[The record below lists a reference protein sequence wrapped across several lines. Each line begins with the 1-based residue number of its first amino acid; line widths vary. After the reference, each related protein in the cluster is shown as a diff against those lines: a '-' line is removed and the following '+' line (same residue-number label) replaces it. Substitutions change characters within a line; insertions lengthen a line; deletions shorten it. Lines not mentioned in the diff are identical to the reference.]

1 MSHILT
7 HKQMNTTELAAILG
21 THAAWLRDEPDGK
34 QADLRRADLRG
45 ANLSWANLIGA
56 DLRGAD
62 LRGADLAWADLI
74 GADLIGADLRGADLR
89 GADLRGADLAWADL
103 RRADLRGADLRG
115 ADLRA
120 TCLDPAQT
128 ARSRAFARASRQR
141 GIVVYRTAQS
151 LHIGDTQYEP
161 GRTYVAGALSW
172 DTTSDCHPGIYA
184 GTLAAIRDYAP
195 GARLVRC
202 YVRAGEYVVT
212 GKGLI
217 RCARLRVLGY
227 VEEAD

>member
-1 MSHILT
+1 
-7 HKQMNTTELAAILG
+7 MNTTELAAILAA
-21 THAAWLRDEPDGK
+21 HAAWLRYEPDGK
-34 QADLRRADLRG
+34 RADLRWANLRG
-45 ANLSWANLIGA
+45 ANLREADLRWA

-62 LRGADLAWADLI
+62 LR
-74 GADLIGADLRGADLR
+74 
-89 GADLRGADLAWADL
+89 WADL
-103 RRADLRGADLRG
+103 RRADLGRADLRW
-115 ADLRA
+115 ADLGEADLGA

-128 ARSRAFARASRQR
+128 ARSRAFARAAGQR

-161 GRTYVAGALSW
+161 GRTYIAGALSW

-195 GARLVRC
+195 GERLVRC

-227 VEEAD
+227 VAEAD

>member
-34 QADLRRADLRG
+34 QADLRRADLSEADLRRADLRRADLRG

-62 LRGADLAWADLI
+62 LH
-74 GADLIGADLRGADLR
+74 
-89 GADLRGADLAWADL
+89 GADLAWADL
-103 RRADLRGADLRG
+103 RRADLREADLRG